1 MLAAFAW
8 ARSAIA
14 EERGGEEG
22 QARTAILELS
32 DSSLIE
38 RAWQTLFPDSAAP
51 AGEYAALVPPIE
63 DQAEDGSRPS
73 SYVHL
78 LRNGTEAGRIE
89 RAAWDVLVSVTPS
102 ARKAFSVSLEGP
114 EEKEV
119 PLAWR
124 AGKWDA
130 RSILERAEWPYGF
143 SFGIG
148 SYIGGVRS
156 AKPQYQREFGFAW
169 DQRLFSHLLLGAS
182 LHRSQYG
189 GGYTRLGQE
198 VADTAGGKLAP
209 LHTARFWSDGFWWWS
224 ASAGVPGLK
233 YTMALA
239 SQPLPEYFWLET
251 RGGNAIRTHDRGRL
265 VDQWTGKRMERSGNL
280 SHSLDARFGILRYGI
295 LFDFDAY
302 RVPVQTVGCEDLP
315 ALFGTWGAGLI
326 MASDLFATRV
336 WMDIPDAAL
345 TLDAPKNWPTRVRVA
360 FLRLEFDYRNQRSFN
375 LGLSVRLNFQNPIMN
390 LPGA

>member
-1 MLAAFAW
+1 MSAW

-14 EERGGEEG
+14 EDRIGGEAE
-22 QARTAILELS
+22 ARTAILELS

-51 AGEYAALVPPIE
+51 AGDYAALVPPME
-63 DQAEDGSRPS
+63 DRSADGSAPT

-119 PLAWR
+119 PLAWK
-124 AGKWDA
+124 AGKWDG

-143 SFGIG
+143 AFGIG

-156 AKPQYQREFGFAW
+156 VKPQYQREFGFTW
-169 DQRLFSHLLLGAS
+169 DQRLFSHLLVGAS
-182 LHRSQYG
+182 LHRSQFG
-189 GGYTRLGQE
+189 GGFTRLGRE
-198 VADTAGGKLAP
+198 VADTAGGRLAP
-209 LHTARFWSDGFWWWS
+209 LHTPEFWSDGFWWWS

-233 YTMALA
+233 YTLALA
-239 SQPLPEYFWLET
+239 SQPVPQYYWLET
-251 RGGNAIRTHDRGRL
+251 RGGNAIRTRDRGRL
-265 VDQWTGKRMERSGNL
+265 VDQWAGKRMERPGNF
-280 SHSLDARFGILRYGI
+280 SQSLDARYGILRYGI

-302 RVPVQTVGCEDLP
+302 RVPVQTVGCEDMP

-326 MASDLFATRV
+326 LASDLMATRV

-345 TLDAPKNWPTRVRVA
+345 TFAAPKDWPTRVRVA
-360 FLRLEFDYRNQRSFN
+360 FLRLEFDYRNQRSFK
-375 LGLSVRLNFQNPIMN
+375 LGLSVRVNIQNPIMN